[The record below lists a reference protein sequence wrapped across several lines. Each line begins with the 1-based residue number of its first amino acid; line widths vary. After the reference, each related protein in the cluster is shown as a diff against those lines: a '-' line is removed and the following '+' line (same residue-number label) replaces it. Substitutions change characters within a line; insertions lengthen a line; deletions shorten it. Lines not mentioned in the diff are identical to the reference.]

1 MPLNSFF
8 VSLFLET
15 TALADAAHRE
25 VQRRRDASIEHAA
38 ALPADVVAVLTLFDE
53 DERKYEEDHC
63 TAHKKFIEA
72 ITRFFDKIQA
82 EEYKYNS
89 RMEELEV
96 ISSI

>member
-1 MPLNSFF
+1 
-8 VSLFLET
+8 LFTET
-15 TALADAAHRE
+15 AALADAAHRE
-25 VQRRRDASIEHAA
+25 VQRRSDASIDHAA

-53 DERKYEEDHC
+53 NERKYEDDHC
-63 TAHKKFIEA
+63 TAHKKFSDA

-96 ISSI
+96 MNLKC